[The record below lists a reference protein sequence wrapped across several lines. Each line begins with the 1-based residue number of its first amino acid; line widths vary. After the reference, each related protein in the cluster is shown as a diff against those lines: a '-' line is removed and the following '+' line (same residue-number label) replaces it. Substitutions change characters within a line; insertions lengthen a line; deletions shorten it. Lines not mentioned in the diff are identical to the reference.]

1 MRLKIRK
8 LRREREMTQKE
19 LATYLDVK
27 QSTICGWE
35 KSTIIPPLDKCLTIA
50 TVFGVSIYDLIDED
64 DITP

>member
-8 LRREREMTQKE
+8 MRREREMTQRE

-35 KSTIIPPLDKCLTIA
+35 KTATIPPLDKCMTIA
-50 TVFGVSIYDLIDED
+50 RVFGVSIYDLIEED
-64 DITP
+64 PEE